1 MTTSLDVIS
10 GEQLCTPILH
20 EDCSFGYM
28 DEHGDIVGAIG
39 YADYFEDFTVIT
51 HTGGDTVFRD
61 LSTLDIRRLKFGGEM
76 VRVRRIAPTEGG
88 LLRFKI
94 DGRGY
99 DYYYP
104 RDDKPAPAGD
114 IGGVDAWTALH
125 PADRQMHLGECETLR
140 DGAPRVSDLHEEYRR
155 FNG

>member
-28 DEHGDIVGAIG
+28 DQRGDIVGAIG
-39 YADYFEDFTVIT
+39 YADYFEDFTIIT
-51 HTGGDTVFRD
+51 HTGGRSVLHD
-61 LSTLDIRRLKFGGEM
+61 LLTLDIPRLRFGGEM

-88 LLRFKI
+88 LPRFKI
-94 DGRGY
+94 DDRGY

-104 RDDKPAPAGD
+104 KDDAPEIEGE
-114 IGGVDAWTALH
+114 IGGIDAWSALH

-140 DGAPRVSDLHEEYRR
+140 DGAPKISDLHAAYSR
-155 FNG
+155 GL